1 MRITILAPS
10 AKHPVGGVTALYEF
24 ANALRRRAHDIC
36 VVHVDFIGWSGNRM
50 ALDAAID
57 RVEDITWF
65 RFEEGIEHRVRV
77 HDESGLPE
85 ADFVNYQSP
94 ALPEAAGLPFLF
106 LQGYRVLPPDMER
119 RGFTAPCPKVCIA
132 AWLMRIAEDLGS
144 PREQLVHIPY
154 GLDHGKYRLVVPP
167 ESRPPQVAMC
177 FGSHYTKGGHA
188 GLAALELV
196 RSEHPELTA
205 KVFGTVV
212 PGRPLPDWVDFH
224 HRPSQQV
231 IVEEI
236 YNVSRLFLNPS
247 VTEGFGLPS
256 VEAMACGCSLV
267 TAANGG
273 SEDFAEDGETA
284 AVVDSNS
291 PEHLAE
297 PLGRLLRDDAER
309 LRLATA
315 GREFVRRFDW
325 DESARRLE
333 QLLVAYAAD
342 PGSYR

>member
-10 AKHPVGGVTALYEF
+10 TKHPVGGVTALYEF
-24 ANALRRRAHDIC
+24 ANALRRRAHDVC
-36 VVHVDFIGWSGNRM
+36 LVHVDFIGWPGNRLD
-50 ALDAAID
+50 LDAAID
-57 RVEDITWF
+57 HVDDVTWF
-65 RFEEGIEHRVRV
+65 RFEDGIEHRVRV
-77 HDESGLPE
+77 HDESELPDAE
-85 ADFVNYQSP
+85 FVNYHSAAIP
-94 ALPEAAGLPFLF
+94 AGAGLPFLF
-106 LQGYRVLPPDMER
+106 LQGYRVLPADLER
-119 RGFTAPCPKVCIA
+119 HGFTAPCPKVCIA
-132 AWLMRIAEDLGS
+132 GWLMRIAEELGS
-144 PREQLVHIPY
+144 PREQLVYIPY
-154 GLDHGKYRLVVPP
+154 GLDHGKYRVVVSPD
-167 ESRPPQVAMC
+167 SRPPQVAMC

-196 RSEHPELTA
+196 RSELPDLTA

-236 YNVSRLFLNPS
+236 YNGSRVFLNPS

-256 VEAMACGCSLV
+256 VEAMACGCALV

-284 AVVDSNS
+284 AVADSNS
-291 PEHLAE
+291 PEELAE
-297 PLGRLLRDDAER
+297 PLERLLRDDAVR

-315 GREFVRRFDW
+315 GRKLVGRFDW

-333 QLLVAYAAD
+333 EFLTVYAAD
-342 PGSYR
+342 PGRYE